1 MGDNSQPHIDRGN
14 KPRPVP
20 NPLGYITLPP
30 PPPPPPFFQ
39 KSDTHEEGRR
49 EESQ

>member
-1 MGDNSQPHIDRGN
+1 MGDNSQTHIDRGN

-30 PPPPPPFFQ
+30 PPLFFQ
-39 KSDTHEEGRR
+39 RSDTHEEGRR